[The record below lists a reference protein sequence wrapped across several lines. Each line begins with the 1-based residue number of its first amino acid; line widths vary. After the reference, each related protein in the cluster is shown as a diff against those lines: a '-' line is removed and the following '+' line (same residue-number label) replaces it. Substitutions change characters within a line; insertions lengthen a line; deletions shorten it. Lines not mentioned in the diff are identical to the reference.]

1 MKNLKFRLVL
11 LILKNQIL
19 KKKYSFNKIN
29 KTKLWN
35 KNWKKNMEKD
45 YKCSKKWED
54 LKQVKELEKIIKEL
68 YSQSNQ
74 LVKKYYKKIKK
85 NKKYMINKIRILK
98 N

>member
-54 LKQVKELEKIIKEL
+54 LK
-68 YSQSNQ
+68 
-74 LVKKYYKKIKK
+74 
-85 NKKYMINKIRILK
+85 
-98 N
+98 